1 MYQAKHPQHL
11 YRMAPPPQQRCSA
24 PECTFITP
32 LGMPTWDLVMN
43 SLNQH
48 TTVAHP
54 TAAHNPGHP
63 QAVRPK
69 PAPVQRPEID
79 LGTSETD
86 WNFFKAEFER
96 YKRTTGIA
104 GQTILDELWHC
115 QTKELRVL
123 LQSDSTTATLD
134 TETKLLDKLKSLLLL
149 LFTLPSISLLSE
161 I

>member
-1 MYQAKHPQHL
+1 
-11 YRMAPPPQQRCSA
+11 
-24 PECTFITP
+24 
-32 LGMPTWDLVMN
+32 MPTWDLVMN